1 MLANARRYVVPAAA
15 SAVTA
20 GLLAACGSTATQPTT
35 PTTPAR
41 SSHVTQL
48 AAGSSVPYRLYTHCG
63 IDEARIGDRYFEAVH
78 PLSDGG
84 GNPPRGWANPYQQG
98 TVTLLSPT
106 TAVFRDRTGHR
117 VVFRLR
123 PDATAFRHVCS

>member
-1 MLANARRYVVPAAA
+1 MLASARRYVVPAAA
-15 SAVTA
+15 SAVMA
-20 GLLAACGSTATQPTT
+20 GLLAACGSTATLPIM
-35 PTTPAR
+35 PGR

-48 AAGSSVPYRLYTHCG
+48 AAGSPVPYRLYTHCG

-123 PDATAFRHVCS
+123 PGATAFRHVCS